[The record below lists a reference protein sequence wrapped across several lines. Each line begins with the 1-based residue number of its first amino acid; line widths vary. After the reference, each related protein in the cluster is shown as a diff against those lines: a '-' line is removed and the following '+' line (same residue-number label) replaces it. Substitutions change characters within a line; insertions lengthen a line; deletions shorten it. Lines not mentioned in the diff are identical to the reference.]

1 MAKRA
6 VKASK
11 ADSSKTGKGKQK
23 VEWKGYVNLSLSE
36 EQKAGFGVW
45 AADTDIWENAVPTL
59 IERGY
64 VLSVAYDD
72 YNQSVVAGLYCVN
85 VADENAGW
93 KLTARGE
100 YPDVALARLIYI
112 HLVLLEGNWS
122 DSFHPEVDAW

>member
-11 ADSSKTGKGKQK
+11 TDSPKTGRGKKK
-23 VEWKGYVNLSLSE
+23 VEWKGYVNLSLTDG
-36 EQKAGFGVW
+36 QKAGFSAWIVG
-45 AADTDIWENAVPTL
+45 TEIWENAVPTL
-59 IERGY
+59 IEGGY
-64 VLSVAYDD
+64 VVSIAYDD

-85 VADENAGW
+85 PDDPNAGW

-100 YPDVALARLIYI
+100 YPDVALSRVVYI

-122 DSFHPEVDAW
+122 DSFHPEADAW